1 MMLTSDVTTEEN
13 VVETN
18 DSFLSIIAGFFIEF
32 YGLLKYIFHDVWLGK
47 PPV

>member
-1 MMLTSDVTTEEN
+1 MMLTTEEN
-13 VVETN
+13 N
-18 DSFLSIIAGFFIEF
+18 GSFLSIIAGFFTEF